1 VPVWHDL
8 TRQLVNDDR
17 LVVLGVTQEQHAARC
32 RLFAQWKRFGW
43 PILHDPINVLE
54 SSAVPIVVAVDE
66 QGVVRSTRP
75 RPESLEKEFVDRT
88 FDDDATAGATPERY
102 GPVHPPLFGA
112 LQSAARASNSAD
124 DWRSFG
130 DSLILWGGPK
140 RLNDAID
147 AYTAATRADPRDRRA
162 FFRLGVALRQ
172 RYDSAARQRDD
183 FQAAVE
189 NWGRALALDPNQY
202 IWRRRIQQYGPR
214 LDKPYPFYD
223 WVPEAERAI
232 RERGESP
239 VELPVRPDGA
249 EIAKPAKGFGAPR
262 AATEPDPA
270 GEVARIEHGRVTA
283 EITVVPRAV
292 APGQTA
298 RIHVVCRV
306 DSQSGRV
313 HWNNEADPLRLWL
326 DPPND
331 WVVSQR
337 LLSAPLPE
345 PAVSEENRRIEF
357 EVKAPA
363 TASAM
368 GTISG
373 YALFHVCD
381 DAGGACRFARLD
393 VTVEVPV
400 AVPVGR
406 RQAKSAP
413 PSKNASQG
421 R

>member
-1 VPVWHDL
+1 
-8 TRQLVNDDR
+8 
-17 LVVLGVTQEQHAARC
+17 
-32 RLFAQWKRFGW
+32 
-43 PILHDPINVLE
+43 
-54 SSAVPIVVAVDE
+54 
-66 QGVVRSTRP
+66 
-75 RPESLEKEFVDRT
+75 
-88 FDDDATAGATPERY
+88 
-102 GPVHPPLFGA
+102 
-112 LQSAARASNSAD
+112 
-124 DWRSFG
+124 
-130 DSLILWGGPK
+130 
-140 RLNDAID
+140 
-147 AYTAATRADPRDRRA
+147 
-162 FFRLGVALRQ
+162 
-172 RYDSAARQRDD
+172 
-183 FQAAVE
+183 
-189 NWGRALALDPNQY
+189 
-202 IWRRRIQQYGPR
+202 
-214 LDKPYPFYD
+214 
-223 WVPEAERAI
+223 
-232 RERGESP
+232 
-239 VELPVRPDGA
+239 
-249 EIAKPAKGFGAPR
+249 
-262 AATEPDPA
+262 
-270 GEVARIEHGRVTA
+270 
-283 EITVVPRAV
+283 
-292 APGQTA
+292 
-298 RIHVVCRV
+298 VCRV
-306 DSQSGRV
+306 DSQSGRI

-406 RQAKSAP
+406 RQAKSAS